1 MASIRT
7 TAIRLR
13 EQQRVVQ
20 AYQQLLALVDDPDC
34 RRRYR
39 RKAKVALRIAER
51 LARRLNEKKK
61 KTATRAA

>member
-13 EQQRVVQ
+13 EQQRVVN
-20 AYQQLLALVDDPDC
+20 AYQQIIPLINDPHC
-34 RRRYR
+34 RRRCYR
-39 RKAKVALRIAER
+39 KMKVALRIAER